1 MSSRTASLLGWL
13 ACLVTITG
21 SAFAAPPSSLS
32 GLVTRVSLTDAQK
45 DDIKAYADHYLG
57 LLQNGGVEDVM
68 RARAKLI
75 DPMSNV
81 MSGSSSLFRST
92 YAADLLPALEI
103 IIDMDD
109 AYRSINALQV
119 AGFLGTESAVN
130 ILVERTESASEPAAE
145 KRLWA
150 VIALR
155 EAISRG
161 DLTSRKISSAAR
173 NLARASEDEN
183 DWKVLAREF
192 EVISSIARSTMAK
205 DQGGEE
211 LRALGRRLQLQ
222 MVTSSIDRLVQEN
235 SDSPVELIHALRP
248 SILDIRQQY
257 IDPQLMDHRR
267 EVGLGVAPQLGR
279 VYDVILV
286 HFDGL
291 REDPD
296 LQRVSGLTLRLSEET
311 LKLIDSDLRSGAA
324 VSVDSSGPWA
334 EGQQATI
341 RDNRNAWS
349 EILGGSPYDGR

>member
-1 MSSRTASLLGWL
+1 
-13 ACLVTITG
+13 
-21 SAFAAPPSSLS
+21 
-32 GLVTRVSLTDAQK
+32 
-45 DDIKAYADHYLG
+45 
-57 LLQNGGVEDVM
+57 
-68 RARAKLI
+68 
-75 DPMSNV
+75 
-81 MSGSSSLFRST
+81 
-92 YAADLLPALEI
+92 
-103 IIDMDD
+103 
-109 AYRSINALQV
+109 
-119 AGFLGTESAVN
+119 
-130 ILVERTESASEPAAE
+130 
-145 KRLWA
+145 
-150 VIALR
+150 
-155 EAISRG
+155 
-161 DLTSRKISSAAR
+161 
-173 NLARASEDEN
+173 
-183 DWKVLAREF
+183 
-192 EVISSIARSTMAK
+192 
-205 DQGGEE
+205 EE

-291 REDPD
+291 QEDPD

-311 LKLIDSDLRSGAA
+311 LKLIDADLRSGAA